1 MEPWG
6 ETRQQYLDFAVH
18 AADSPCFVDWA
29 TRLADDPEVLE
40 WLAELPPVKQQPNL
54 VFAAGRW
61 HGAEAPGPYDGLRR
75 VLLERSEEVRSTI
88 LARSTQ
94 TNEAGRMA
102 TLLPVLALVPGPIA
116 LVEVGA
122 SAGLCLHPDRH
133 DYDWSP
139 QGGLVGSRGPVLRSV
154 PHAPFPV
161 PERHPQVAWRG
172 GCDLNPVDLGD
183 PDARAWLVNLVWPE
197 QDERR
202 ARLAAAI
209 EVARAHPPVP
219 LLAGDLFEQLPRLL
233 DEAGRHGTPVV
244 QHTAVVAYLSAGRR
258 AAFDE
263 MMRDLVAA
271 GECRWVSNE
280 SPNVLPSVAA
290 TGPAPPRSRF
300 VLGLDGTSVAWTHG
314 HGASFGWHRPA

>member
-1 MEPWG
+1 
-6 ETRQQYLDFAVH
+6 
-18 AADSPCFVDWA
+18 
-29 TRLADDPEVLE
+29 
-40 WLAELPPVKQQPNL
+40 
-54 VFAAGRW
+54 
-61 HGAEAPGPYDGLRR
+61 
-75 VLLERSEEVRSTI
+75 
-88 LARSTQ
+88 
-94 TNEAGRMA
+94 
-102 TLLPVLALVPGPIA
+102 LLPVLALVPGPIA

-139 QGGLVGSRGPVLRSV
+139 RGGLVGSRGPVLRSG

-219 LLAGDLFEQLPRLL
+219 LLAGDL
-233 DEAGRHGTPVV
+233 
-244 QHTAVVAYLSAGRR
+244 
-258 AAFDE
+258 
-263 MMRDLVAA
+263 
-271 GECRWVSNE
+271 
-280 SPNVLPSVAA
+280 
-290 TGPAPPRSRF
+290 
-300 VLGLDGTSVAWTHG
+300 
-314 HGASFGWHRPA
+314 